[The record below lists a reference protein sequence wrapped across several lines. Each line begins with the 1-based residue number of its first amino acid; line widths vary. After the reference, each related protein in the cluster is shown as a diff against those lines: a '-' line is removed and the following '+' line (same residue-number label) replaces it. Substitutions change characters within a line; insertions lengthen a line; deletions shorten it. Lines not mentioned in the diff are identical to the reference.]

1 MLNSLEVL
9 PPGTRFVNNE
19 LTIHLEAIQEDE
31 TKPPD
36 ETTAIVL
43 RSIANS
49 IMPMIKMEED
59 FPSNHPS
66 GKLPILDLEVW
77 IEDGEVRHHFYK
89 KRMANRKLV
98 QAKSAFSVA
107 KRSILVEEGMRR
119 LRNCSPELSWAEK
132 ISFLNRFSSD
142 MRYSG
147 HGESFRLTVLK
158 RVIGRY
164 QAELSNHL
172 EGRKKMF
179 RSREERELDTE
190 QKRCKSQKDK
200 WFRSGGATSTLTVPV
215 SPNGELAEKM
225 RTNLLR
231 GSQPKGTMTKVVEDC
246 GRSSR
251 SGLVRTN
258 QFCRQECGR
267 NDCVL
272 CFQKEG
278 NKSAKCMVSNVGY
291 EGRCSCCTTRF
302 SYIGRQPGLLMPERG
317 EHLSDY
323 RSVAAAQ
330 LPPLTPDEGWA
341 LDGRKKDVKSFM
353 WEHSRDWHGVRVME
367 GWF

>member
-1 MLNSLEVL
+1 
-9 PPGTRFVNNE
+9 
-19 LTIHLEAIQEDE
+19 
-31 TKPPD
+31 
-36 ETTAIVL
+36 
-43 RSIANS
+43 
-49 IMPMIKMEED
+49 
-59 FPSNHPS
+59 
-66 GKLPILDLEVW
+66 
-77 IEDGEVRHHFYK
+77 
-89 KRMANRKLV
+89 
-98 QAKSAFSVA
+98 
-107 KRSILVEEGMRR
+107 
-119 LRNCSPELSWAEK
+119 
-132 ISFLNRFSSD
+132 

-190 QKRCKSQKDK
+190 QKRCKSQKDT

-215 SPNGELAEKM
+215 SPNGELAEKV
-225 RTNLLR
+225 RKNLLR
-231 GSQPKGTMTKVVEDC
+231 GRQPKGTMTKVVEDC

-258 QFCRQECGR
+258 QFCKQECGR

-291 EGRCSCCTTRF
+291 EGRCSRCTTRF
-302 SYIGRQPGLLMPERG
+302 SYIGETARTAYTRTR

-323 RSVAAAQ
+323 NYRSAAAAQ
-330 LPPLTPDEGWA
+330 LLPLTPDEGRA
-341 LDGRKKDVKSFM
+341 LD
-353 WEHSRDWHGVRVME
+353 
-367 GWF
+367 